1 MARLAKAHVGA
12 RMAVAT
18 LASAHAILLACKSH
32 RSDALRHLITNLD
45 ILKLIG
51 ITQKNESISSLKP
64 LILKMMD
71 VTLTS
76 LKSASRQ
83 KLSQNAVMETEL
95 SCQLMGALN
104 FPPLKTRA

>member
-1 MARLAKAHVGA
+1 
-12 RMAVAT
+12 
-18 LASAHAILLACKSH
+18 
-32 RSDALRHLITNLD
+32 
-45 ILKLIG
+45 
-51 ITQKNESISSLKP
+51 
-64 LILKMMD
+64 MMD